1 MQDIFDK
8 PFVYHVFI
16 AIAMVTIATL
26 FTRPVRW
33 LLLVLGRKLLA
44 RTETALDDQILGVAL
59 KHVRPILVVIGLQ
72 LAVREIRKG
81 TGTSETTINQVLDYA
96 EILLYVF
103 LVGLGV
109 KVLLGI
115 VHEVIQWYL
124 GRISTEGTSNLKLTL
139 GPLTTKLTTLLVGFV
154 AIIIVLD
161 HFGINIGSL
170 LVSLGVGSLAV
181 ALAAQDTIAN
191 MIAGFVI
198 LVDRPF
204 RVGDRIE
211 LAAGQVGDVR
221 EIGLRSTR
229 VQNFDNNLIIIPN
242 SELIRSRIVN
252 LSYPEQ
258 SNRVLLRFSVAYG
271 ADVEAVRGIL
281 VGIAGAHPDLLK
293 DPVPQ
298 VFVTDVN
305 ETAVQ
310 LTLVGRAAS
319 YMVQWGAE
327 TQIRERAYQAFLEH
341 GIRVPVQRRIVEM
354 REAVGPSR

>member
-1 MQDIFDK
+1 MQDFFDK
-8 PFVYHVFI
+8 PLIYHGII
-16 AIAMVTIATL
+16 AVAIVMVVTFL
-26 FTRPVRW
+26 TRPVRW
-33 LLLVLGRKLLA
+33 LLMVLGRKLIA
-44 RTETALDDQILGVAL
+44 RTETVLDDQILGVL
-59 KHVRPILVVIGLQ
+59 IRHVRPTLVVIGLQ
-72 LAVREIRKG
+72 LAAREIRKG
-81 TGTSETTINQVLDYA
+81 TVASEVTINQVLEYA
-96 EILLYVF
+96 EVLLYVF
-103 LVGLGV
+103 LVGLVV

-139 GPLTTKLTTLLVGFV
+139 GPLTTKLTALLVGFV

-191 MIAGFVI
+191 MIAGFLI
-198 LVDRPF
+198 LIDRPF

-211 LAAGQVGDVR
+211 LATGQVGDVR

-242 SELIRSRIVN
+242 SELTRGRIVN

-258 SNRVLLRFSVAYG
+258 SSRVLLRFSVAYG
-271 ADVEAVRGIL
+271 TDVEAVRKIL
-281 VGIAGAHPDLLK
+281 LDIAGAHQDLLK

-310 LTLVGRAAS
+310 LTLVGRAVS

-327 TQIRERAYQAFLEH
+327 TQIRERAYQAFLEY
-341 GIRVPVQRRIVEM
+341 GIMVPVQRRIVEM
-354 REAVGPSR
+354 REAVRPSR